1 MVRSDNPDF
10 GPPVEALGVAIAGQ
24 SGIATV
30 DRAALALEFARV
42 FREDF
47 DQIVPLECGG
57 RSLAALASD
66 LTTQLGLRLDAGRPF
81 ALLLLVQRSHHAVRP
96 APGRRPVAESDV
108 HTDHLLHL
116 PPRPARERPGIWLAV
131 SGGLRPGW
139 RGCGAE
145 AAVDLLG
152 GGGAGGDCVACH
164 MAAVAFQ
171 NVILGVIDRAGVLAD
186 VAGGVDAAGKLA
198 ELSALNGFQS
208 AHTDFGGLRD
218 CLQGDAAIA
227 PNRG

>member
-66 LTTQLGLRLDAGRPF
+66 LTTQLG
-81 ALLLLVQRSHHAVRP
+81 
-96 APGRRPVAESDV
+96 
-108 HTDHLLHL
+108 
-116 PPRPARERPGIWLAV
+116 PRPAGDLERNLTCTRTICSTCHRGRPGSAPEYGSLC
-131 SGGLRPGW
+131 P
-139 RGCGAE
+139 E
-145 AAVDLLG
+145 A
-152 GGGAGGDCVACH
+152 
-164 MAAVAFQ
+164 
-171 NVILGVIDRAGVLAD
+171 
-186 VAGGVDAAGKLA
+186 
-198 ELSALNGFQS
+198 
-208 AHTDFGGLRD
+208 
-218 CLQGDAAIA
+218 
-227 PNRG
+227 